1 MTLDWPLAIVLVT
14 VIFFG
19 VVLATAPANRRSR
32 HELAE
37 MKAKYN
43 EQYQTLA
50 ADYATLAGQLRDTQA
65 AMQAELAKVAVGVE
79 SIEAMM
85 RDVG

>member
-1 MTLDWPLAIVLVT
+1 MTLTWPLAIVIVT

-19 VVLATAPANRRSR
+19 VVVATAPANRRSR

-50 ADYATLAGQLRDTQA
+50 ADYATLAAELRDSQA
-65 AMQAELAKVAVGVE
+65 AMQTDLAKLAASVE
-79 SIEAMM
+79 SMEAMM
-85 RDVG
+85 REVG

>member
-1 MTLDWPLAIVLVT
+1 MTLTWPLAIVIVT

-19 VVLATAPANRRSR
+19 VVVATAPANRRSR

-50 ADYATLAGQLRDTQA
+50 ADYATLAGELRDTQA
-65 AMQAELAKVAVGVE
+65 AMQADLAKLAAGVE
-79 SIEAMM
+79 SIETMI
-85 RDVG
+85 REVG

>member
-19 VVLATAPANRRSR
+19 VVVATAPANRRSR

-50 ADYATLAGQLRDTQA
+50 ADYAQLAGELRESQA
-65 AMQAELAKVAVGVE
+65 AMQADLAKLTSAVE

-85 RDVG
+85 REVG

>member
-1 MTLDWPLAIVLVT
+1 MTLTWPLAIVIVV

-19 VVLATAPANRRSR
+19 VVLLTAPANRRSR

-37 MKAKYN
+37 MKAKHN

-50 ADYATLAGQLRDTQA
+50 ADYARLASELRESQV
-65 AMQAELAKVAVGVE
+65 AMQADLAKLTTAVE

-85 RDVG
+85 REVG